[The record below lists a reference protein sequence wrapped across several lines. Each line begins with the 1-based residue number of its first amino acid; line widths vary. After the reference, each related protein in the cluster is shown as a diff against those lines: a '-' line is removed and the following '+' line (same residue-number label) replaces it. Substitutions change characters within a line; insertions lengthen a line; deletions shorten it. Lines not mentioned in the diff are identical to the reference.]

1 MSLFW
6 RFYLMLCIFF
16 ANDILQAC
24 VTAMVVSI
32 FSYNLFSMLCR
43 LFKSKMMCYYTA
55 DNGWFRSDGQKRTI
69 YHCTKRINFKSY
81 VVQLTVSLMLRT
93 HRWTVD
99 VLYNGSHWILTI
111 NVVSLLLCIGWA
123 VYSLLLTLNNMLLL
137 LRKQIHITDD
147 VTSAL
152 FYGKVANWAAL
163 SIS

>member
-1 MSLFW
+1 
-6 RFYLMLCIFF
+6 
-16 ANDILQAC
+16 
-24 VTAMVVSI
+24 
-32 FSYNLFSMLCR
+32 
-43 LFKSKMMCYYTA
+43 
-55 DNGWFRSDGQKRTI
+55 
-69 YHCTKRINFKSY
+69 
-81 VVQLTVSLMLRT
+81 MLRT

-152 FYGKVANWAAL
+152 FYGKVAN
-163 SIS
+163 